1 METNVKDY
9 IGSDNERIEQAIAAC
24 GAGGRVVIE
33 GKADGSPYL
42 LDRAILLPSDTTVIL
57 RNCRLKLSDA
67 CRDNFFRTAN
77 CGLGIADPAKI
88 RNVHILGEGLCVL
101 EGADH
106 PRAVGDGGKKL
117 ADPCPYLDAD
127 LCRLAPWV
135 DEQNRMAGK
144 PSFAEKHDHSFGTD
158 AGKPGESQFGDWR
171 GIGILFANVENF
183 SIRDLMIVDSHGWG
197 ISLEACSFG
206 EVEKIRFDMR
216 MSKEIDGMLQNMEN
230 QDGIDLRN
238 GCHHITV
245 SDISGQT
252 GDDVIALTAIADTDA
267 PEGGSLRSTHVMHN
281 DWTRRA
287 ADIHD
292 VIIRNVCARSNLCAV
307 VRLLSVNTTIRNVI
321 IDGVI
326 DTNPDGHP
334 TWTTIVL
341 GERDSGYGKNLP
353 DGLRNILIS
362 NVICNSGCAITV
374 GGYLKDSAIANV
386 INRDP
391 KAQTLRVKRENGLN
405 NVSVTNMVTAQVGD

>member
-9 IGSDNERIEQAIAAC
+9 IGSDNERIEQAVAAC

-77 CGLGIADPAKI
+77 CGLGIADPVKI

-135 DEQNRMAGK
+135 DEQNRKTGK

-171 GIGILFANVENF
+171 GIGILFANVEHF

-267 PEGGSLRSTHVMHN
+267 LEGGSLRSTHVMHN

-292 VIIRNVCARSNLCAV
+292 VIIRNVCARSSLCAV

-405 NVSVTNMVTAQVGD
+405 NVSVTNMVTAQAGD